1 MGKTKEHSKAI
12 RDKIVEGHKA
22 GKGYK
27 TLSKELGLPVA
38 TVGSIIRKWKAYG
51 TTVSLP
57 RPGQPLKVSS
67 RAEASLVRRVKAN
80 PTTTR
85 KELREDLM
93 AVGTSVS
100 VNTISNVLHRNGLR
114 SRRET
119 RPLLSKPHVKARLQ
133 FAHDH
138 LEDSEIMPSR
148 HKNARRI
155 EGLDSNVWVEFTTLA
170 ADPTV
175 VNLGQG
181 FPDISPPSY
190 VKEGLAKAASV
201 DRLNQYTRG
210 FGHPLLVD
218 ALSQVYGK
226 VTGRQINPTKDI
238 LVTVGAYGSL
248 FSAIQGLVEEGDEVI
263 IIDPFYDCY
272 EPMIKMAGATP
283 VHIPLRYKDSGK
295 VTVMSSDWALDTEEL
310 ASKFSPRTKAII
322 LNTPNNPIGKVYTK
336 EELQIIADLCIKHDA
351 LCISDEVYEWLVY
364 AGNKHT
370 KIAML
375 PGMWDRTITIGSAG
389 KAYSVT
395 GWKLGW
401 SIGPAH
407 LIKHLQTVQQNSL
420 YTCPTPLQEALAHAL
435 FKDLER
441 MDEPECYFKELPR
454 ELEVKRDRMACLL
467 QEAGLKPVIPEG
479 GYFMIADVSVL
490 GVDLSDMKND
500 EAYDYNFIKWMIK
513 TKKLAAI
520 PLTAFCGPETKKQ
533 FEKYIR
539 FCFIKKDE
547 TLDAAEK
554 ILKNW
559 NN

>member
-1 MGKTKEHSKAI
+1 MLTAFRAVCRFGDRSQLLRTVRSPQ
-12 RDKIVEGHKA
+12 V
-22 GKGYK
+22 
-27 TLSKELGLPVA
+27 LGF
-38 TVGSIIRKWKAYG
+38 
-51 TTVSLP
+51 
-57 RPGQPLKVSS
+57 SS
-67 RAEASLVRRVKAN
+67 S
-80 PTTTR
+80 
-85 KELREDLM
+85 
-93 AVGTSVS
+93 G
-100 VNTISNVLHRNGLR
+100 
-114 SRRET
+114 
-119 RPLLSKPHVKARLQ
+119 
-133 FAHDH
+133 
-138 LEDSEIMPSR
+138 IMSSR
-148 HKNARRI
+148 HKNAKRI
-155 EGLDSNVWVEFTTLA
+155 EGLDGNVWVEFTALA

-190 VKEGLAKAASV
+190 VKDGLAQAASV
-201 DRLNQYTRG
+201 DKLNQYTRG

-248 FSAIQGLVEEGDEVI
+248 FSAIQALVEEGDEVI

-272 EPMIKMAGATP
+272 EPMVKMAGAAP
-283 VHIPLRYKDSGK
+283 VHIPLRYKESKIMTVSSG
-295 VTVMSSDWALDTEEL
+295 DWSLDPEEL
-310 ASKFSPRTKAII
+310 ASKFSPRTKAIL
-322 LNTPNNPIGKVYTK
+322 LNTPNNPLGKVYTK
-336 EELQIIADLCIKHDA
+336 EELQVIADLCIQHDV

-364 AGNKHT
+364 GGSKHL
-370 KIAML
+370 KIATL

-435 FKDLER
+435 LKDLKR
-441 MDEPECYFKELPR
+441 MEEPECYFNELPR
-454 ELEVKRDRMACLL
+454 ELEGKRDQMARLL
-467 QEAGLKPVIPEG
+467 LEAGLKPVIPEG
-479 GYFMIADVSVL
+479 GYFMVADVSVL

-500 EAYDYNFIKWMIK
+500 EAYDYKFVKWMIK

-520 PLTAFCGPETKKQ
+520 PITAFCGPETRGQ

-539 FCFIKKDE
+539 FCFIKRDE
-547 TLDAAEK
+547 TLDAAAK

-559 NN
+559 KN